1 MRRLI
6 LTALLWFAVVATV
19 DAVELRVSELTQGEA
34 LDESI
39 PLQNSIFDRDSHG
52 RVFSRVEIHGV
63 TSELNYIPA
72 GSAFTWRYYQDEVD
86 GDATPGGL
94 LGEFSV
100 RYLGPVGNCPA
111 QWSDGSCGL
120 LLKVWSSISR
130 CIPEGRY
137 RVAALLDDQVLG
149 ERVFYPSRFRPVIE
163 SVNIDGVRVAPEL
176 PAMRGHSPLQPTP
189 VNSSVRVG
197 GTVGP
202 EGACRTTDADWMPGT
217 LVQISSRIEPGS
229 GGHRHFTDDS
239 EIGTGTFLAPN
250 PGDVLNPRSPS
261 TRDTAIEGPVD
272 RETSAYRATYMPG
285 VFGIEE
291 WLNYRARRPASERF
305 PALTSPSQSFP
316 IDIRVADLVPIPQG
330 PSQSNQFHLRPGDLC
345 GHGQSARF
353 VTSEMLSVLADLE
366 RAYRHRF
373 GQRLAFGA
381 ASLPSGGVIDGGAGD
396 RASPCLA
403 GHDRGLDIDLRA
415 FDEGGVGLREST
427 YQRNGVSVPRLF
439 YLTSTARRINP
450 AMQSVPEGST
460 IHLRLR
466 SDRDE

>member
-1 MRRLI
+1 MRTAA
-6 LTALLWFAVVATV
+6 LTALAWFAIASTV
-19 DAVELRVSELTQGEA
+19 DAIELRVSELTQGES
-34 LDESI
+34 LDEST
-39 PLQNSIFDRDSHG
+39 PLQNSIFDRDGHG

-72 GSAFTWRYYQDEVD
+72 GSTFTWRYYQDEVD
-86 GDATPGGL
+86 GEATPGGL

-137 RVAALLDDQVLG
+137 RVAALLDDKLLG
-149 ERVFYPSRFRPVIE
+149 ERIFYPSRFRPVIQ
-163 SVNIDGVRVAPEL
+163 SVNIDGVRAAPGL

-189 VNSSVRVG
+189 VVSRVRVG
-197 GTVGP
+197 GIVGP
-202 EGACRTTDADWMPGT
+202 EGACKTTDADWMPGT
-217 LVQISSRIEPGS
+217 LVEISSRIEPGS
-229 GGHRHFTDDS
+229 GGHRHFRDDS
-239 EIGTGTFLAPN
+239 EIGTGTFLAQN

-261 TRDTAIEGPVD
+261 TRDTEIEGPV
-272 RETSAYRATYMPG
+272 ESQTATYQATYMPG

-291 WLNYRARRPASERF
+291 WLSYRARRPASERF
-305 PALTSPSQSFP
+305 PALASPLQSFP
-316 IDIRVADLVPIPQG
+316 IDIRVPDLVPLPLG
-330 PSQSNQFHLRPGDLC
+330 SPQSNQFHLRPGDLC
-345 GHGQSARF
+345 GHGEDAGYVS
-353 VTSEMLSVLADLE
+353 VELLSVLTELD
-366 RAYRHRF
+366 RAYRQRF

-396 RASPCLA
+396 RASPCLV
-403 GHDRGLDIDLRA
+403 GHDRGLDIDLQA
-415 FDEGGVGLREST
+415 FDEGGAGLREST

-450 AMQSVPEGST
+450 AMQTVPEGNV